1 MPFLFTVLNSSQS
14 TFSSINDLNGVI
26 TQALGSK
33 SPSDYYCHFQ
43 MGNESFREAKRLAQ
57 GHIGI

>member
-1 MPFLFTVLNSSQS
+1 MPFICAVLNSSQS

-33 SPSDYYCHFQ
+33 PPSDYYCHFQ
-43 MGNESFREAKRLAQ
+43 MGNESFRKAK
-57 GHIGI
+57 